1 MKVDFAINKDKSRW
15 NGYCEK
21 QINLPP
27 LSRFE
32 WKDILENS
40 YGAKVFPILAFD
52 DQDQVCGILPLYEIK
67 DYSGRSNIYS
77 LKFGLVADN
86 TQVAESL
93 VKFAN
98 QLAQE
103 RNATKMTLSSGYYP
117 YQLNANHT
125 LAKTVTLDILPS
137 ENEMWKNIRGKARNM
152 VKKAMKDGI
161 TVEQGISNLEEFY
174 SVYSSRMLQKGVRI
188 HSLNYFNNIA
198 KHLGEQTQLFV
209 ARKSGEI
216 IGGMFLIYSGD
227 SGAYLYGGSM
237 VDRGTSPNQLM
248 LWEMVCFC
256 ISKGIKFL
264 DLGESIEGSGV
275 YNFKIWFGGIPEDIY
290 YYNYPNKSARIPTL
304 LRPAKFLQGNLL
316 RYSSYFLLHYGTPCL
331 KRKAGIWKRQKGP
344 LQ

>member
-103 RNATKMTLSSGYYP
+103 RNATEMTLSSGYNP
-117 YQLNANHT
+117 YQLNTNHT
-125 LAKTVTLDILPS
+125 VSKTVALDILPS
-137 ENEMWKNIRGKARNM
+137 ETEMWQKIRGKARNM
-152 VKKAMKDGI
+152 VLKARKDGI
-161 TVEQGISNLEEFY
+161 TVEQELSNLEEFY
-174 SVYSSRMLQKGVRI
+174 SVYSTRMLQKGVRI
-188 HSLNYFNNIA
+188 HSLKYFKDIIE
-198 KHLGEQTQLFV
+198 HMGDQTQLFV
-209 ARKSGEI
+209 ARKGCEI
-216 IGGMFLIYSGD
+216 VGGMFMIYSGD
-227 SGAYLYGGSM
+227 TGAYIYGGSL
-237 VDRGTSPNQLM
+237 VDSGTSPKQL
-248 LWEMVCFC
+248 LLLEVVCFC
-256 ISKGIKFL
+256 ILKGI
-264 DLGESIEGSGV
+264 
-275 YNFKIWFGGIPEDIY
+275 
-290 YYNYPNKSARIPTL
+290 
-304 LRPAKFLQGNLL
+304 
-316 RYSSYFLLHYGTPCL
+316 
-331 KRKAGIWKRQKGP
+331 
-344 LQ
+344 